1 MKQKIILLLV
11 LIAGFTACSKDDG
24 DENISATIA
33 PVMEPLMG
41 IGEYEGEWIVDLL
54 DKQVVDT
61 AKLIVTNSSFQVRLP
76 EEYLL
81 INHRPIGSPLYAVD
95 QYGNPVNLSDDP
107 YETYSYYIEYKPSNL
122 VLEYVNRGYSS
133 DSKYTELSI
142 NSDSYKSEEYP
153 VLGSIHYI
161 NKFAQEEE
169 NVAGKYT
176 FIIGFSKNISGV
188 AKYDQ
193 TTGLWTIKLKLDIIA
208 YDTIANEELHFNPT
222 ELVYIAKKKI

>member
-1 MKQKIILLLV
+1 MKQKIILLMV

-24 DENISATIA
+24 DDDVYAA
-33 PVMEPLMG
+33 YEPKADILMG
-41 IGEYEGEWIVDLL
+41 IGEYEGEWVVSLL

-61 AKLIVTNSSFQVRLP
+61 AKLIVTNNSFQIRLP

-133 DSKYTELSI
+133 DSKYVELSL
-142 NSDSYKSEEYP
+142 NSNSYPSDENP
-153 VLGSIHYI
+153 VLGQIRYI
-161 NKFAQEEE
+161 D
-169 NVAGKYT
+169 KYAMIGALI
-176 FIIGFSKNISGV
+176 FKIGFSRDISGV
-188 AKYDQ
+188 AVYDQ
-193 TTGLWTIKLKLDIIA
+193 ATGLWTIKLKLDIIA
-208 YDTIANEELHFNPT
+208 YDPIIANEELHFNPT

>member
-1 MKQKIILLLV
+1 MVGNMKQKIILLMV

-24 DENISATIA
+24 DDDVYAA
-33 PVMEPLMG
+33 YEPKADILMG
-41 IGEYEGEWIVDLL
+41 IGEYEGEWVVSLL

-61 AKLIVTNSSFQVRLP
+61 AKLIVTNNSFQIRLP

-133 DSKYTELSI
+133 DSKYVELSL
-142 NSDSYKSEEYP
+142 NSNSYPSDENP
-153 VLGSIHYI
+153 VLGQIRYI
-161 NKFAQEEE
+161 D
-169 NVAGKYT
+169 KYAMIGALI
-176 FIIGFSKNISGV
+176 FKIGFSRDISGV
-188 AKYDQ
+188 AVYDQ
-193 TTGLWTIKLKLDIIA
+193 ATGLWTIKLKLDIIA
-208 YDTIANEELHFNPT
+208 YDPIIANEELHFNPT

>member
-1 MKQKIILLLV
+1 MVGNMKQKIILLMV

-24 DENISATIA
+24 DDNISAIIA
-33 PVMEPLMG
+33 PVMDPLMG

-95 QYGNPVNLSDDP
+95 QYGNPVNLPDDP
-107 YETYSYYIEYKPSNL
+107 YETYMYNIEYEPSNL

-133 DSKYTELSI
+133 DSKYIELSL
-142 NSDSYKSEEYP
+142 NSNSYPSDENP
-153 VLGSIHYI
+153 VLGQIRYI
-161 NKFAQEEE
+161 D
-169 NVAGKYT
+169 KYAMIGALI
-176 FIIGFSKNISGV
+176 FKIGFSRDISGV
-188 AKYDQ
+188 AVYDQ
-193 TTGLWTIKLKLDIIA
+193 ATGLWTIKLKLDIIA

>member
-1 MKQKIILLLV
+1 MKQKIILLMV

-24 DENISATIA
+24 DDDVYAA
-33 PVMEPLMG
+33 YEPKADILMG
-41 IGEYEGEWIVDLL
+41 IGEYEGEWVVSLL

-133 DSKYTELSI
+133 DSKYVELSL
-142 NSDSYKSEEYP
+142 NSNSYPSDENP
-153 VLGSIHYI
+153 VLGQIRYI
-161 NKFAQEEE
+161 D
-169 NVAGKYT
+169 KYAMIGALI
-176 FIIGFSKNISGV
+176 FKIGFSRDISGV
-188 AKYDQ
+188 AVYDQ
-193 TTGLWTIKLKLDIIA
+193 ATGLWTIKLKLDIIA
-208 YDTIANEELHFNPT
+208 YDPIIANEELHFNPT